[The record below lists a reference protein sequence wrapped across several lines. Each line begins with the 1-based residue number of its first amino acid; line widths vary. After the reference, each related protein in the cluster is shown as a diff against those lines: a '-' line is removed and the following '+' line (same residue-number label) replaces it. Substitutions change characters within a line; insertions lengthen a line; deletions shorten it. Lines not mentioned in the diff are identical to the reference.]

1 MSEYKVWI
9 NYFLFRLNIR
19 KILPNKFIK
28 SVEINECNENLEQLD
43 IYKYNI
49 ILDSRMKAPVYLR
62 KTVCEKIYSLAK
74 SLEKENLRI
83 KLYDAYRSL
92 EEQEESW
99 KKRLEQTKKEHPD
112 LNQEDIERLTKLKV
126 ANPTDSKNVGG
137 HQTGGAIDISLTDLN
152 GVELDMGTKYEEYN
166 EKTKTYSKN
175 IKEECIKNR
184 KMLLKKMK
192 ELDFVNFPAEWWHF
206 CYGDKMWAAYKC
218 KKKAIYGYIE
228 VK

>member
-9 NYFLFRLNIR
+9 NYFLFKLNIR

-28 SVEINECNENLEQLD
+28 RVEINECNEKLVKLD
-43 IYKYNI
+43 IQKYNI
-49 ILDSRMKAPVYLR
+49 ILDNRMKEPVYLR

-74 SLEKENLRI
+74 KLEKDNLRI

-112 LNQEDIERLTKLKV
+112 LSQDDIERLTKLKV

-152 GVELDMGTKYEEYN
+152 GTELDMGTKYEEYN

-175 IKEECIKNR
+175 INEESTKNR
-184 KMLLKKMK
+184 KMLLKNMK
-192 ELDFVNFPAEWWHF
+192 ELGFVNFPAEWWHF
-206 CYGDKMWAAYKC
+206 CYGDKMWAAYKG
-218 KKKAIYGYIE
+218 KKQAFYGYITIE
-228 VK
+228 